1 MTVMLS
7 QIMLVTALLSP
18 CLVRSEKEK
27 PKERRPLISTVTP
40 LAFSTMAR
48 SSSIP
53 SEEVRVSPRTRLGQ
67 EAEHWPIR
75 EMIAIL
81 GETHNLRACVIC
93 VTD

>member
-1 MTVMLS
+1 MDKATVMLS
-7 QIMLVTALLSP
+7 QVMLVTALLSP

-67 EAEHWPIR
+67 EAEHWPVR

-81 GETHNLRACVIC
+81 GETHNLRACQ
-93 VTD
+93 